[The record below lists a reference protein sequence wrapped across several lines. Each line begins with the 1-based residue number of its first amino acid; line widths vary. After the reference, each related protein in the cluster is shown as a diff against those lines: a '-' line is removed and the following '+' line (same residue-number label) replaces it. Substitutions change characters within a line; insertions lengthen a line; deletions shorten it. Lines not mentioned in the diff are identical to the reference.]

1 MKSVPRIIPL
11 MKIKSFLISSFS
23 LLCGCGVPDMLLKKG
38 EVFPEFELSSH
49 TGINV
54 TKSDLLGHPSVI
66 WFYPKAATPG

>member
-1 MKSVPRIIPL
+1 MPL

-23 LLCGCGVPDMLLKKG
+23 LLCGCGVPNALVKKG
-38 EVFPEFELSSH
+38 DPFPEFELSSH

-54 TKSDLLGHPSVI
+54 TKGDLLGQASVV